1 MGRTIIKIGFWLI
14 IIGIGIFLAK
24 KGNNIPMKD
33 LMSYFD
39 SLQGLSEALF
49 AIIGVW
55 IGIVFPDVL
64 KELNSL
70 RSINDLKNKSLEF
83 TRLVYPTLASIIS
96 IAIIALLRFLY
107 IFKDTFNISYNWIAC
122 LKVVLILISYSLT
135 IGLVIALFYAV
146 IPLAIMNYMIID
158 TSYTKEEIIK
168 RDKLV
173 QKPQNEDD

>member
-14 IIGIGIFLAK
+14 IIGIGIFLAI
-24 KGNNIPMKD
+24 KGNNIPIKD

-64 KELNSL
+64 KDLNSL

-83 TRLVYPTLASIIS
+83 TRLVYPTLVSIFS

-107 IFKDTFNISYNWIAC
+107 LFKDSFNIGSNWIAC

-135 IGLVIALFYAV
+135 MGLVIALFYAV
-146 IPLAIMNYMIID
+146 IPLATMNYMIID

-173 QKPQNEDD
+173 QKPNNEDD